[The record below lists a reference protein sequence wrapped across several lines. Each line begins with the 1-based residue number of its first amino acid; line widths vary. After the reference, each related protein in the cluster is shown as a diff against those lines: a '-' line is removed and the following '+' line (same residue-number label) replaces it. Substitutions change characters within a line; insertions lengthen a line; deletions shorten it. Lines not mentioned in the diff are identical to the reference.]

1 MPIKFYCTNEY
12 SKRKLGKDI
21 CNKILK
27 IYILLIF
34 IYILFKFRVC
44 DNSDE
49 INFDELLEKYV
60 LKTNHG
66 SGYNII
72 ITNKTTLLDR

>member
-1 MPIKFYCTNEY
+1 MPIKFYYTNEY

-27 IYILLIF
+27 IYN
-34 IYILFKFRVC
+34 
-44 DNSDE
+44 NSDE
-49 INFDELLEKYV
+49 INFDELPEKYV